1 MIGALIIGITIGLFG
16 GFHCIAM
23 CGPVA
28 AYIHSKS
35 GSNLSMLFY
44 NSGRLVTYVLL
55 GALVGMVGAGIQ
67 LANWQSVVS
76 VVSGIILLLMII
88 IPKFSLKLSGWSS
101 ANFVVTK
108 LKSRLLSLNQTKTPL
123 VYFLLGLING
133 LLPCGLV
140 YMALIASLNG
150 GGMFE
155 SIVVMAGFGLGTWP
169 LMWLIMIGGSFL
181 NKHTLIKRLV
191 PSLTV
196 VVGILLIVRG
206 LSLDI
211 PYVSPVL
218 AQLGWDAGITTCTT
232 P

>member
-1 MIGALIIGITIGLFG
+1 MIGYLIIGLTIGLFG

-28 AYIHSKS
+28 AFLHSKS
-35 GSNLSMLFY
+35 GTKLSMLLY
-44 NSGRLVTYVLL
+44 NAGRLITYVFL
-55 GALVGMVGAGIQ
+55 GVVVGFVGVGIQ
-67 LANWQSVVS
+67 FADWQSAVS
-76 VVSGIILLLMII
+76 VISGVALLLMII
-88 IPKFSLKLSGWSS
+88 VPKLANRLSGWSS
-101 ANFVVTK
+101 ANFVVSKFRTK
-108 LKSRLLSLNQTKTPL
+108 LLSINRTKNSFTYL
-123 VYFLLGLING
+123 ILGVING

-150 GGMFE
+150 GGMLE
-155 SIVVMAGFGLGTWP
+155 SILVMTGFGLGTWP
-169 LMWLIMIGGSFL
+169 LMSVVMLGSGFL
-181 NKHTLIKRLV
+181 NKQILFKRLV
-191 PSLTV
+191 PSLSII
-196 VVGILLIVRG
+196 VGILLIVRG